1 MESSETDMYN
11 EAASL
16 YPVLPGTRG
25 HEEDRAMPVT
35 GMEELERFRAQ
46 YPDKFLPDDEVF
58 AHVRRGDRIFLG
70 TACGEPQHLVQA
82 LTDYV
87 KAHPKAFFDAEI
99 MQVWTL
105 GVAPYTDERLKSNF
119 RLNAFFIGNNTR
131 AAINSGLADYTPIFL
146 SQVPGLFKRR
156 ILSVDIALIQTSL
169 PDHHG
174 FLSLGVSVDIVKAAA
189 GSARLIIAQVNP
201 QMPRVQGDGFLHLS
215 EVDYV
220 VPFDEPLLEYRPNV
234 PDAIATRIGR
244 YVARIVEDGDTIQVG
259 YGSVPNA
266 IMSALGRKKH
276 LGVHTELLTDGLV
289 DLIRKGVIDNS
300 RKTIDQ
306 GKTVTSFCMG
316 SRDAYD
322 FIDGNPTI
330 EFKTIDYTN
339 DPVVIARQENMCA
352 INSVLEIDLT
362 GQATAESIGRS
373 FYSGIGGQADFMRG
387 AVLARGG
394 KSILAIQSTAE
405 EGKVSRIVPFLPE
418 GAGATLNRGDVHYV
432 VTEYGI
438 AHIHGKNVRER
449 AMDLIAIAHPAFRHQ
464 LVEEAR
470 KAHLVYGDQEFVP
483 GERGEYPEH
492 HETRKT
498 TKTGLPLLLRPVK
511 ISDEPGAEGLLLL
524 AVGPEHVP
532 PLHDAAAR
540 HAARAAAGIRGHRLR
555 ARDGDPRVRRR
566 GGAGAGGGAGRVL
579 HRGGRPDGER
589 GLRRHRPVPEQRR
602 GHGTARPPDADRP
615 PPGAPRLHG
624 RGPARER
631 SDAARVREDEV
642 PGRDD
647 DERGRVPAED
657 LAEIGIGDRGSGA
670 RDEGRGTRDQGRG
683 TRDGTPTVTAQWP
696 VVRDSV

>member
-1 MESSETDMYN
+1 MPPT
-11 EAASL
+11 
-16 YPVLPGTRG
+16 GT
-25 HEEDRAMPVT
+25 HD
-35 GMEELERFRAQ
+35 LDRFRAQ
-46 YPDKFLPDDEVF
+46 YPDKFLPEEAVF
-58 AHVRRGDRIFLG
+58 AHIRRGDRIFLG

-99 MQVWTL
+99 IQVWTL

-119 RLNAFFIGNNTR
+119 RLNAFFVGENTR
-131 AAINSGLADYTPIFL
+131 AAINTGLADYTPIFL
-146 SQVPGLFKRR
+146 SQVPGLFTRR
-156 ILSVDIALIQTSL
+156 ILSVDVALIQTSL

-174 FLSLGVSVDIVKAAA
+174 FLSLGVSVDIVKAAV

-201 QMPRVQGDGFLHLS
+201 QMPRVQGDGFLHVS
-215 EVDYV
+215 EVDYLV
-220 VPFDEPLLEYRPNV
+220 AFDEPLLEYAPNV
-234 PDAIATRIGR
+234 PDEIATRIGR

-300 RKTIDQ
+300 RKTADR

-316 SRDAYD
+316 SRDTYD

-339 DPVVIARQENMCA
+339 DPVVIARQEHMCA
-352 INSVLEIDLT
+352 INSVLQIDLT

-387 AVLARGG
+387 AIMARGG
-394 KSILAIQSTAE
+394 KSILAMQSTAQD
-405 EGKVSRIVPFLPE
+405 GTVSRIVPFLPE

-449 AMDLIAIAHPAFRHQ
+449 AMDLIAIAHPSFRHH

-470 KAHLVYGDQEFVP
+470 RLHLVYSDQEFVP

-492 HETRKT
+492 LETRKA
-498 TKTGLPLLLRPVK
+498 TKTGLALRLRPVK
-511 ISDEPGAEGLLLL
+511 ISDEPALKDFFYSLSDQSMYRRFMTPRRDMPHERLQEFVAIDYGREMVIVACVDEGPRSPVVGLAEYYIEEDGLTANVAFAVTDRFQNQGVGTELL
-524 AVGPEHVP
+524 AY
-532 PLHDAAAR
+532 LTQIAR
-540 HAARAAAGIRGHRLR
+540 RQG
-555 ARDGDPRVRRR
+555 
-566 GGAGAGGGAGRVL
+566 
-579 HRGGRPDGER
+579 
-589 GLRRHRPVPEQRR
+589 
-602 GHGTARPPDADRP
+602 
-615 PPGAPRLHG
+615 LHG
-624 RGPARER
+624 FTAEVLRENE
-631 SDAARVREDEV
+631 AMLRVFEKMKFPLEMTTS
-642 PGRDD
+642 
-647 DERGRVPAED
+647 
-657 LAEIGIGDRGSGA
+657 GDVYKLRISLK
-670 RDEGRGTRDQGRG
+670 
-683 TRDGTPTVTAQWP
+683 
-696 VVRDSV
+696 

>member
-1 MESSETDMYN
+1 
-11 EAASL
+11 
-16 YPVLPGTRG
+16 
-25 HEEDRAMPVT
+25 MPVT
-35 GMEELERFRAQ
+35 GLEGLDRFRTQ

-58 AHVRRGDRIFLG
+58 AHIRRGDRIFLG
-70 TACGEPQHLVQA
+70 TACGEPQHLVAA

-119 RLNAFFIGNNTR
+119 RLNAFFIGDNTR

-156 ILSVDIALIQTSL
+156 ILSVDVALIQTSL

-174 FLSLGVSVDIVKAAA
+174 FLSFGVSVDIVKAAV
-189 GSARLIIAQVNP
+189 GSARLIIAQVNS
-201 QMPRVQGDGFLHLS
+201 QMPRVQGDGFLHVS
-215 EVDYV
+215 DVDYV
-220 VPFDEPLLEYRPNV
+220 VPFDEPLLEYRPNL

-289 DLIRKGVIDNS
+289 DLIRRGVIDNS
-300 RKTIDQ
+300 RKTVDQ

-316 SRDAYD
+316 SRDTYD

-339 DPVVIARQENMCA
+339 DPVVIARQDHMCA
-352 INSVLEIDLT
+352 INSVLQIDLT
-362 GQATAESIGRS
+362 GQATAESIGHS

-387 AVLARGG
+387 AVLAKGG
-394 KSILAIQSTAE
+394 KSILAIQSTAQ
-405 EGKVSRIVPFLPE
+405 EGEVSRIVPFLPE

-449 AMDLIAIAHPAFRHQ
+449 AMDLIAIAHPAFRHE

-470 KAHLVYGDQEFVP
+470 RLHLVYGDQEFVP

-492 HETRKT
+492 HETRKA

-511 ISDEPGAEGLLLL
+511 ISDEPSLKDFFYSLSDQSMYRRFMTPRRDMPHERLQEFVAIDYGREMVILACVDEGARSPVVGLGEYYIEEDGLTANVAFAVTDRYQNKGVGTELL
-524 AVGPEHVP
+524 AH
-532 PLHDAAAR
+532 LTQIAR
-540 HAARAAAGIRGHRLR
+540 RQG
-555 ARDGDPRVRRR
+555 
-566 GGAGAGGGAGRVL
+566 
-579 HRGGRPDGER
+579 
-589 GLRRHRPVPEQRR
+589 
-602 GHGTARPPDADRP
+602 
-615 PPGAPRLHG
+615 LHG
-624 RGPARER
+624 FTAEVLRENE
-631 SDAARVREDEV
+631 AMLRVFEKMKF
-642 PGRDD
+642 P
-647 DERGRVPAED
+647 
-657 LAEIGIGDRGSGA
+657 LEIATSGDVYQLKISLK
-670 RDEGRGTRDQGRG
+670 
-683 TRDGTPTVTAQWP
+683 
-696 VVRDSV
+696 

>member
-1 MESSETDMYN
+1 
-11 EAASL
+11 
-16 YPVLPGTRG
+16 
-25 HEEDRAMPVT
+25 MPVT
-35 GMEELERFRAQ
+35 GIEELERFRAQ
-46 YPDKFLPDDEVF
+46 YPNKFLPEEDVF
-58 AHVRRGDRIFLG
+58 AHIRRGDRIFLG

-99 MQVWTL
+99 IQVWTL

-131 AAINSGLADYTPIFL
+131 GAINTGLADYTPIFL
-146 SQVPGLFKRR
+146 SQVPGLFNRR
-156 ILSVDIALIQTSL
+156 IISIDIALIQTSL
-169 PDHHG
+169 PDRHG

-189 GSARLIIAQVNP
+189 ASARLIVAQVNP
-201 QMPRVQGDGFLHLS
+201 RMPRVQGDGFLHIG

-289 DLIRKGVIDNS
+289 DLIRAGVIDNS
-300 RKTIDQ
+300 RKTIDR
-306 GKTVTSFCMG
+306 GKTITSFCMG
-316 SRDAYD
+316 SRDTYD

-339 DPVVIARQENMCA
+339 DPVVIARHENMCA
-352 INSVLEIDLT
+352 INSVLQIDLT
-362 GQATAESIGRS
+362 GQATAESIGHS

-387 AVLARGG
+387 AVLAKGG
-394 KSILAIQSTAE
+394 KSILAIQSTAQ
-405 EGKVSRIVPFLPE
+405 GGTVSRIVPFLPE

-470 KAHLVYGDQEFVP
+470 RLHLIYGDQEFVP
-483 GERGEYPEH
+483 GEPGEYPER

-498 TKTGLPLLLRPVK
+498 TKTGLALLLRPVK
-511 ISDEPGAEGLLLL
+511 ISDEPALKDFFYSLSDQSMYRRFMTPRQDMPHERLQEFVVIDYRREMVILAFVDEGARPLVAGLAEYYIEEDGLTANVAFAVTDRFQNKGVGTELL
-524 AVGPEHVP
+524 AHLTQIARKQGLHGFTAEVLRENEAMLHVFEKMKF
-532 PLHDAAAR
+532 PLEIS
-540 HAARAAAGIRGHRLR
+540 AAGDVYRLKIS
-555 ARDGDPRVRRR
+555 
-566 GGAGAGGGAGRVL
+566 L
-579 HRGGRPDGER
+579 K
-589 GLRRHRPVPEQRR
+589 
-602 GHGTARPPDADRP
+602 
-615 PPGAPRLHG
+615 
-624 RGPARER
+624 
-631 SDAARVREDEV
+631 
-642 PGRDD
+642 
-647 DERGRVPAED
+647 
-657 LAEIGIGDRGSGA
+657 
-670 RDEGRGTRDQGRG
+670 
-683 TRDGTPTVTAQWP
+683 
-696 VVRDSV
+696 

>member
-1 MESSETDMYN
+1 
-11 EAASL
+11 
-16 YPVLPGTRG
+16 
-25 HEEDRAMPVT
+25 MPVT
-35 GMEELERFRAQ
+35 GREELERFRAQ
-46 YPDKFLPDDEVF
+46 YPDKFLSEEEVF

-70 TACGEPQHLVQA
+70 TACGEPQHLVLA

-119 RLNAFFIGNNTR
+119 RLNAFFIGDNTR
-131 AAINSGLADYTPIFL
+131 TAINTGLADYTPIFL

-201 QMPRVQGDGFLHLS
+201 QMPRVQGDGFLHIS

-220 VPFDEPLLEYRPNV
+220 VPFDEPLLEYRSTV

-300 RKTIDQ
+300 RKTVDQ

-316 SRDAYD
+316 SRDTYD

-339 DPVVIARQENMCA
+339 DPVVIARQERMCA
-352 INSVLEIDLT
+352 INSVLQIDLT

-387 AVLARGG
+387 AIMARGG
-394 KSILAIQSTAE
+394 KSILAMQSTAQD
-405 EGKVSRIVPFLPE
+405 GTVSRIVAFLPE

-470 KAHLVYGDQEFVP
+470 RLHLVYGDQEFVP

-498 TKTGLPLLLRPVK
+498 TKAGVPLLLRPVK
-511 ISDEPGAEGLLLL
+511 ISDEPALKDFFYSLSDQSMYRRFMTPRRDMPHERLQEFVAIDYGREMVILACLDEGARAPVVGLAEYYIEEDGLTANVAFAVTDRYQNKGVGTELL
-524 AVGPEHVP
+524 AH
-532 PLHDAAAR
+532 LTQIAR
-540 HAARAAAGIRGHRLR
+540 RQG
-555 ARDGDPRVRRR
+555 
-566 GGAGAGGGAGRVL
+566 
-579 HRGGRPDGER
+579 
-589 GLRRHRPVPEQRR
+589 
-602 GHGTARPPDADRP
+602 
-615 PPGAPRLHG
+615 LHG
-624 RGPARER
+624 FTAEVLRENE
-631 SDAARVREDEV
+631 AMLRVFEKMKCPLEMSTS
-642 PGRDD
+642 
-647 DERGRVPAED
+647 
-657 LAEIGIGDRGSGA
+657 GDVYKLKISLK
-670 RDEGRGTRDQGRG
+670 
-683 TRDGTPTVTAQWP
+683 
-696 VVRDSV
+696 

>member
-1 MESSETDMYN
+1 
-11 EAASL
+11 
-16 YPVLPGTRG
+16 
-25 HEEDRAMPVT
+25 MPVT
-35 GMEELERFRAQ
+35 GIGELERFRSQ

-58 AHVRRGDRIFLG
+58 AHIRRGDRIFLG
-70 TACGEPQHLVQA
+70 TACGEPQHLVLA

-99 MQVWTL
+99 IQVWTL

-156 ILSVDIALIQTSL
+156 ILSVDVALIQTSM

-201 QMPRVQGDGFLHLS
+201 QMPRVQGDGFLHIS

-266 IMSALGRKKH
+266 IMAALGRKKH

-300 RKTIDQ
+300 RKTVDQ
-306 GKTVTSFCMG
+306 GKTITSFCMG

-322 FIDGNPTI
+322 FVDGNPTI

-339 DPVVIARQENMCA
+339 DPVVIARQERMCA
-352 INSVLEIDLT
+352 INSVLQIDLT
-362 GQATAESIGRS
+362 GQATAESLGRS

-387 AVLARGG
+387 AVLARAG
-394 KSILAIQSTAE
+394 KSILALQSTAQD
-405 EGKVSRIVPFLPE
+405 GKVSRIVPFLPE

-449 AMDLIAIAHPAFRHQ
+449 AMDLIGIAHPAFRHQ

-470 KAHLVYGDQEFVP
+470 RLNLIYGDQEFVP

-492 HETRKT
+492 HEARKT
-498 TKTGLPLLLRPVK
+498 TKAGLPLLLRPVK
-511 ISDEPGAEGLLLL
+511 ISDEPALKDFFYSLSDQSMYRRFMTPRRDMPHERLQEFVAIDYGREMVILGCLDEGTRSPVVGLAEYYIEEDGLTANVAFAVTDSYQNKGVGTELLTHL
-524 AVGPEHVP
+524 TQI
-532 PLHDAAAR
+532 AR
-540 HAARAAAGIRGHRLR
+540 RQG
-555 ARDGDPRVRRR
+555 
-566 GGAGAGGGAGRVL
+566 
-579 HRGGRPDGER
+579 
-589 GLRRHRPVPEQRR
+589 
-602 GHGTARPPDADRP
+602 
-615 PPGAPRLHG
+615 LHG
-624 RGPARER
+624 FTAEVLRENETMLHVFEKMKFPVEMTT
-631 SDAARVREDEV
+631 S
-642 PGRDD
+642 
-647 DERGRVPAED
+647 
-657 LAEIGIGDRGSGA
+657 GDVYRLKISLK
-670 RDEGRGTRDQGRG
+670 
-683 TRDGTPTVTAQWP
+683 
-696 VVRDSV
+696 

>member
-1 MESSETDMYN
+1 
-11 EAASL
+11 
-16 YPVLPGTRG
+16 
-25 HEEDRAMPVT
+25 MPVT
-35 GMEELERFRAQ
+35 GIEELERFRTQ

-58 AHVRRGDRIFLG
+58 AHIRRGDRIFLG
-70 TACGEPQHLVQA
+70 TACGEPQHLVAA

-174 FLSLGVSVDIVKAAA
+174 FLSLGVSVDIVKAAV

-201 QMPRVQGDGFLHLS
+201 QMPRVQGDGFLHIS

-300 RKTIDQ
+300 RKTVDQ

-352 INSVLEIDLT
+352 INSVLQIDLT

-387 AVLARGG
+387 AVLAKGG
-394 KSILAIQSTAE
+394 KSILAIQSTAQ

-449 AMDLIAIAHPAFRHQ
+449 AMDLIGIAHPAFRHE

-470 KAHLVYGDQEFVP
+470 RLHLVYGDQEFVP

-511 ISDEPGAEGLLLL
+511 ISDEPALKDFFYSLSDQSMYRRFMTPRRDMPHERLQEFVAIDYGREMVILACLDEGARAPVVGLAEYYIEEDGLTANVAFAVTDRYQNKGVGTELL
-524 AVGPEHVP
+524 AH
-532 PLHDAAAR
+532 LTQIAR
-540 HAARAAAGIRGHRLR
+540 RQG
-555 ARDGDPRVRRR
+555 
-566 GGAGAGGGAGRVL
+566 
-579 HRGGRPDGER
+579 
-589 GLRRHRPVPEQRR
+589 
-602 GHGTARPPDADRP
+602 
-615 PPGAPRLHG
+615 LHG
-624 RGPARER
+624 FTAEVLRENE
-631 SDAARVREDEV
+631 AMLRVFEKMKF
-642 PGRDD
+642 P
-647 DERGRVPAED
+647 
-657 LAEIGIGDRGSGA
+657 LEIVTSGDVYRLKISLK
-670 RDEGRGTRDQGRG
+670 
-683 TRDGTPTVTAQWP
+683 
-696 VVRDSV
+696 

>member
-1 MESSETDMYN
+1 
-11 EAASL
+11 
-16 YPVLPGTRG
+16 
-25 HEEDRAMPVT
+25 MPVT
-35 GMEELERFRAQ
+35 GVGELERFRSQ
-46 YPDKFLPDDEVF
+46 YPEKFLPDDEVF
-58 AHVRRGDRIFLG
+58 AHIRRGDRIFLG
-70 TACGEPQHLVQA
+70 TACGEPQHLVLA

-99 MQVWTL
+99 IQVWTL

-146 SQVPGLFKRR
+146 SEVPGLFKRR
-156 ILSVDIALIQTSL
+156 ILSVDVALIQTSL

-201 QMPRVQGDGFLHLS
+201 RMPRVQGDGFLHIG

-300 RKTIDQ
+300 RKTVDQ

-339 DPVVIARQENMCA
+339 APVVIARQEHMCA
-352 INSVLEIDLT
+352 INSVLQIDLT
-362 GQATAESIGRS
+362 GQATAESLGRS

-394 KSILAIQSTAE
+394 KSILALQSTAQD
-405 EGKVSRIVPFLPE
+405 GKVSRIVPFLPE

-464 LVEEAR
+464 LVEDAR
-470 KAHLVYGDQEFVP
+470 RLHLVYGDQEFVP

-498 TKTGLPLLLRPVK
+498 TKTGLAMLLRPVK
-511 ISDEPGAEGLLLL
+511 ISDEPALKDFFYSLSDQSMYRRFMTPRRDMPHERLQEFVAIDYGREMVILGCLDEGARSPVVGLAEYYIEEDGLTANVAFAVTDNYQNKGVGTELLTHL
-524 AVGPEHVP
+524 TQI
-532 PLHDAAAR
+532 AR
-540 HAARAAAGIRGHRLR
+540 RQG
-555 ARDGDPRVRRR
+555 
-566 GGAGAGGGAGRVL
+566 
-579 HRGGRPDGER
+579 
-589 GLRRHRPVPEQRR
+589 
-602 GHGTARPPDADRP
+602 
-615 PPGAPRLHG
+615 LHG
-624 RGPARER
+624 FTAEVLRENE
-631 SDAARVREDEV
+631 AMLRVFEKMKFPVEMTTS
-642 PGRDD
+642 
-647 DERGRVPAED
+647 
-657 LAEIGIGDRGSGA
+657 GDVYRLKISLK
-670 RDEGRGTRDQGRG
+670 
-683 TRDGTPTVTAQWP
+683 
-696 VVRDSV
+696 